1 MTEYKHPM
9 RKLSIKTYSPDQ
21 QGEPFIAYIGSVGK
35 TAMHFTGATRDEAHD
50 KAMTFKNEAIEQ
62 NETSY
67 ANRMK
72 ARDAAKKKKVT
83 K

>member
-35 TAMHFTGATRDEAHD
+35 TAMHFTGTTRDEAHD
-50 KAMTFKNEAIEQ
+50 RAVKFRDEAIEQ
-62 NETSY
+62 HEAAY
-67 ANRMK
+67 AARMK